1 MTIINDLIN
10 EIISRTDNSDDEFQ
24 QKMNEFLQ
32 SKFLYLIF
40 LFFFSRYVKIKI

>member
-1 MTIINDLIN
+1 MTIINDLID

-40 LFFFSRYVKIKI
+40 LFFFHDI

>member
-1 MTIINDLIN
+1 MTIINDLID

-40 LFFFSRYVKIKI
+40 LFFFLRYLKIKI

>member
-1 MTIINDLIN
+1 MTIINDLID

-40 LFFFSRYVKIKI
+40 LFFFHDM